1 MASGRT
7 SRTARLTPTR
17 RIRAFVSPNISTGSL
32 NLAEA
37 EHQLQSPRQQAL
49 KEASAYIDEQLGIP
63 SSTTDN
69 VIGAWSD
76 GAENSMMMTM
86 RGTDYETAR
95 IASAMKGHLAQQK
108 AVIVFQPNEPGTPPS
123 GHFMASWDVDDD
135 ATTAH
140 GKLEQNGVTF
150 HTLQPLEGGGTRIFV
165 YGEDQESYD
174 SVGRAAAAYQ
184 SKFEVVYGAGE
195 FLGTT
200 KEDGTDAEQRAD
212 AQRVYEEAIGSA
224 AGSGG
229 RDVGAIWKDVRDHWR
244 TAFGSKT
251 EGSEPGKE
259 PGGAAAAEPGK
270 AAAAEAVEPAE
281 AEAIYKRAAEAQS
294 PAVDL
299 FDQVVGKEGI
309 PTPEALLATFP
320 EDVRAKIAEAEQ
332 KIANGKQTIEVYKQ
346 SDGTYVPDRQKLHGD
361 ILKKIFTPGAVVAA
375 RPKPGQKP
383 SAVLAGG
390 RGGSG
395 KSWLWSKDGPVK
407 KDNYIYINSDDIKEM
422 LPEYEGW
429 NAGLLHEEASDIVH
443 RINEIARRLGLN
455 VIQDATLKTEK
466 SARKLHDQY
475 VEDGYDVSGYYVFA
489 SPKTAATR
497 AVERFVKTGRFVP
510 PAYTLGSLTNEV
522 TFDSLKGDMVKWA
535 VYSSN
540 EGFPT
545 KLVAE
550 SESKQ
555 RTK

>member
-1 MASGRT
+1 M
-7 SRTARLTPTR
+7 
-17 RIRAFVSPNISTGSL
+17 
-32 NLAEA
+32 
-37 EHQLQSPRQQAL
+37 

-76 GAENSMMMTM
+76 GAENSMMITM

-150 HTLQPLEGGGTRIFV
+150 HTLQPLDGGGTRIFV

-200 KEDGTDAEQRAD
+200 KEDGTDAEQRKD

-229 RDVGAIWKDVRDHWR
+229 RDVGAIWKDVRDHWSS
-244 TAFGSKT
+244 AFGSKA

-259 PGGAAAAEPGK
+259 PGAAAAAEPGTP
-270 AAAAEAVEPAE
+270 AGEAVEPREGAT
-281 AEAIYKRAAEAQS
+281 S

-299 FDQVVGKEGI
+299 FDQVVAREGI
-309 PTPEALLATFP
+309 PTAEQLLADYMG
-320 EDVRAKIAEAEQ
+320 DVRAKLDEAAD
-332 KIANGKQTIEVYKQ
+332 KVAKGKQTIDIYKQ
-346 SDGTYVPDRQKLHGD
+346 ADGTYEPDRQKVHDD
-361 ILKKIFTPGAVVAA
+361 IVNKILTPAAVVAA

-383 SAVLAGG
+383 SVVFAGG

-395 KSWLWSKDGPVK
+395 KSWFWGKEGPVK

-429 NAGLLHEEASDIVH
+429 NAGLLHEEASDIVEDLDARAH
-443 RINEIARRLGLN
+443 RFGLN
-455 VIQDATLKTEK
+455 VIHDATLKTEK
-466 SARKLHDQY
+466 NVRKLHEKY
-475 VEDGYDVSGYYVFA
+475 IEAGYEVSGYYMFA
-489 SPKTAATR
+489 SPLTAATR
-497 AVERFVKTGRFVP
+497 AIKRFDRTGRFVP
-510 PAYTLGSLTNEV
+510 PQYSLSSLTNEA
-522 TFDSLKGDMVKWA
+522 TFDSLKNEMANWA
-535 VYSSN
+535 VYSN
-540 EGFPT
+540 NVDGQEP
-545 KLVAE
+545 KLVAQ
-550 SESKQ
+550 SKKATQ
-555 RTK
+555 RVT